1 MHYAP
6 KLTYIS
12 NKKQD
17 YLLHYV
23 PEDNLYSMCFS
34 KENISGSNVN
44 YSYTLVPF
52 CKCVTSDFHETTQ
65 EKVNLSCLRHLI
77 SINSSVN

>member
-1 MHYAP
+1 MHHAP

-23 PEDNLYSMCFS
+23 LEDNLYSISFS

-44 YSYTLVPF
+44 YSYTLVY
-52 CKCVTSDFHETTQ
+52 
-65 EKVNLSCLRHLI
+65 LSANVSLQISMKHLKKK
-77 SINSSVN
+77 